1 MPAKDIQGRKIPTNL
16 VMLERWSNLVKQP
29 SEPLPPHMVLDWEQN
44 GAACSTAS
52 EPAKITVEEALTP
65 DIVQY
70 FEAHGLNEVLE
81 GAVRELMSTTPRP
94 ADPVLALG
102 RLISAEAARRNPQ
115 PPSESGAADEAGA
128 AAQPVE

>member
-70 FEAHGLNEVLE
+70 LSEKHLRAHCRLQTLWHENGKWGVTLELLNVL
-81 GAVRELMSTTPRP
+81 VHS
-94 ADPVLALG
+94 
-102 RLISAEAARRNPQ
+102 
-115 PPSESGAADEAGA
+115 
-128 AAQPVE
+128 VEDVACPF